1 MDFANNNYSEGD
13 KLYPL
18 KLKPAIKDY
27 IWGGNKLKTDFNI
40 ASDKDKIAE
49 AWELSTHED
58 GSSIVLNGEFKGK
71 TLSEVLSIWGI
82 ECPILI
88 KLIDA
93 KDDLSIQVHPNDE
106 YAQKF
111 ENSKGKTEMWYI
123 IDCDEDASLIYG
135 FKKNISKEELKKAI
149 QNDTLLEILNKVKV
163 KKGDVFFIEAGTI
176 HSIGKGILLAEIQQ
190 SSNITYRVYDYGRV
204 GIDGKPRQLNIDKAL
219 EVANLKVANTDN
231 KQELITKT
239 DGYKQTLLAKCDYFI
254 VNKLDIETKAEL
266 ISKNNSFISLIILE
280 GKGNIKF
287 GNDLLEFDKG
297 DSFYIPP
304 NFGLYIIEGRAEI
317 ILTQLK

>member
-1 MDFANNNYSEGD
+1 MDFANNNYNEGD

-18 KLKPAIKDY
+18 KLSPAIKDY

-71 TLSEVLSIWGI
+71 TLSEVLSIWDI

-304 NFGLYIIEGRAEI
+304 NFGSYIIEGRAEI

>member
-1 MDFANNNYSEGD
+1 M
-13 KLYPL
+13 YPL

-27 IWGGNKLKTDFNI
+27 IWGGNRLKTDFNI

-71 TLSEVLSIWGI
+71 TLSEVLSIWEI

-123 IDCDEDASLIYG
+123 IDCNEDASLIYG
-135 FKKNISKEELKKAI
+135 FKENISKEELKKAI

-163 KKGDVFFIEAGTI
+163 KKGDVFFIEAGTV

-190 SSNITYRVYDYGRV
+190 NSNITYRVYDYGRV
-204 GIDGKPRQLNIDKAL
+204 GVDGKPRQLNIDKAL
-219 EVANLKVANTDN
+219 EVADLKAANINNN
-231 KQELITKT
+231 KELITKT
-239 DGYKQTLLAKCDYFI
+239 DEYKQTLLAKCNYFI

-266 ISKNNSFISLIILE
+266 ISKNKHFTSLIILE
-280 GKGNIKF
+280 GKGNIKS

-304 NFGLYIIEGRAEI
+304 NFGSYTIEGRAEI

>member
-1 MDFANNNYSEGD
+1 MDFVNNYDEGD

-40 ASDKDKIAE
+40 ASTKNKIAE

-58 GSSIVLNGEFKGK
+58 GSSTVLNGEFKGK

-93 KDDLSIQVHPNDE
+93 KDDLSIQVHPDDE

-111 ENSKGKTEMWYI
+111 ENSNGKTEMWYI
-123 IDCDEDASLIYG
+123 IDCDKDASLIYG
-135 FKKNISKEELKKAI
+135 FKKNISKEELKKAV

-163 KKGDVFFIEAGTI
+163 KKGDIFFIEAGTV

-204 GIDGKPRQLNIDKAL
+204 GVDGKPRQLNIDKAL
-219 EVANLKVANTDN
+219 EVAKLKVANINTQ
-231 KQELITKT
+231 QELITKT
-239 DGYKQTLLAKCDYFI
+239 DGYEQTLLTKCDYFI
-254 VNKLDIETKAEL
+254 VNKLNIETKAEL
-266 ISKNNSFISLIILE
+266 ISKDNSFTSLIILE
-280 GKGNIKF
+280 GKGSIKF
-287 GNDLLEFDKG
+287 ENDLLEFDKG

-304 NFGLYIIEGRAEI
+304 SFGLYTIEGRAEVI
-317 ILTQLK
+317 MTQLK